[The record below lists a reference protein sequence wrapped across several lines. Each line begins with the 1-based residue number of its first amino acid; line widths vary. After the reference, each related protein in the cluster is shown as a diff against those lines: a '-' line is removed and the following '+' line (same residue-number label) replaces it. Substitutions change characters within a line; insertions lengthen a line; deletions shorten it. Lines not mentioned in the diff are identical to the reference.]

1 MNRRK
6 LVLLRKYTSKTS
18 RSRKLYDKAK
28 NFLPAGVSYF
38 IRYFEPYP
46 FYTKEARGSK
56 IVDVDGNEYIDFW
69 IGHYSLILGHSP
81 PEVVEAVRKQIEKGF
96 HYGTSHE
103 LEVAMAEQIVKM
115 VPSAKMVRFTN
126 SGTEAAMYAT
136 RLARTCTGK
145 EKMVKVEGCW
155 HGGYDAL
162 HKAVKPPFNVPET
175 NGITCGVSKDTITI
189 PFNDF
194 EKARKKLE
202 KEEFAA
208 IIVEPV
214 LGAGGGIPAEK
225 DFLKGLKE
233 ICTEKRALLIFDE
246 VITGFRLAPGGA
258 QQYFGILP
266 DITILGKIMGGGL
279 PIGAIA
285 ASREVMEHM
294 DPMLYERPKFS
305 FHGGTFCAN
314 PVVMTAGLATL
325 KELENGKIQNQL
337 NKRGEK
343 VRQQLSE
350 IFERKNIGSQVT
362 GISSLFQIHFTHEKL
377 IDAEG
382 VFRADRKKLEDYHL
396 YLITKGVFFLPTKLG
411 ALSRAHSEED
421 LEKLITETENFVRGN
436 WFPN

>member
-1 MNRRK
+1 
-6 LVLLRKYTSKTS
+6 LLKRYASKTS
-18 RSRKLYDKAK
+18 KSRKLYDKAK
-28 NFLPAGVSYF
+28 KLLPAGVSYF

-46 FYTKEARGSK
+46 FYTKEAKGSK
-56 IVDVDGNEYIDFW
+56 IIDIDGNVYIDFW
-69 IGHYSLILGHSP
+69 MGHYSLILGHSP
-81 PEVVEAVRKQIEKGF
+81 PEVVRAVRNQIEKGF

-103 LEVAMAEQIVKM
+103 LEVAMAEQIVRM
-115 VPSAKMVRFTN
+115 IPSAKMVRFAN

-136 RLARTCTGK
+136 RLARTCTDR
-145 EKMVKVEGCW
+145 EKIVKVEGCW

-162 HKAVKPPFNVPET
+162 HKAVKPPFDIPET
-175 NGITCGVSKDTITI
+175 SGITSGVSKDTITI
-189 PFNDF
+189 PFNDL
-194 EKARKKLE
+194 EGARKKLR

-214 LGAGGGIPAEK
+214 IGAGGGIPAKK

-233 ICTEKRALLIFDE
+233 ICTEKHALLIFDE

-266 DITILGKIMGGGL
+266 DVTILGKIMGGGL

-285 ASREVMEHM
+285 GAIEIMEHM
-294 DPMLYERPKFS
+294 DPTMYERPKFS

-314 PVVMTAGLATL
+314 PIVMTAGLATL
-325 KELENGKIQNQL
+325 KELEGGRLQNQL
-337 NKRGEK
+337 NKIGNKIR
-343 VRQQLSE
+343 RQLTE
-350 IFERKNIGSQVT
+350 VFERKNVDAQVT
-362 GISSLFQIHFTHEKL
+362 GISSLFDTHFTHEKVK
-377 IDAEG
+377 DVEG

-421 LEKLITETENFVRGN
+421 LEKLITETENYVREN
-436 WFPN
+436 

>member
-1 MNRRK
+1 MLKR
-6 LVLLRKYTSKTS
+6 YASKTS
-18 RSRKLYDKAK
+18 KSRKLYDKAK
-28 NFLPAGVSYF
+28 KLLPAGVSYF

-46 FYTKEARGSK
+46 FYTKEAKGSK
-56 IVDVDGNEYIDFW
+56 IIDIDGNVYIDFW
-69 IGHYSLILGHSP
+69 MGHYSLILGHSP
-81 PEVVEAVRKQIEKGF
+81 PEVVRAVRNQIEKGF

-103 LEVAMAEQIVKM
+103 LEVAMAEQIVRM
-115 VPSAKMVRFTN
+115 IPSAKMVRFAN

-136 RLARTCTGK
+136 RLARTCTDR
-145 EKMVKVEGCW
+145 EKIVKVEGCW

-162 HKAVKPPFNVPET
+162 HKAVKPPFDIPET
-175 NGITCGVSKDTITI
+175 SGITSGVSKDTITI
-189 PFNDF
+189 PFNDL
-194 EKARKKLE
+194 EGARKKLR

-214 LGAGGGIPAEK
+214 IGAGGGIPAEK

-233 ICTEKRALLIFDE
+233 ICTEKHALLIFDE

-266 DITILGKIMGGGL
+266 DVTILGKIMGGGL

-285 ASREVMEHM
+285 GAIEIMEHM
-294 DPMLYERPKFS
+294 DPTMYERPKFS

-314 PVVMTAGLATL
+314 PIVMTAGLATL
-325 KELENGKIQNQL
+325 KELEGGRLQNQL
-337 NKRGEK
+337 NKIGNKIR
-343 VRQQLSE
+343 RQLTE
-350 IFERKNIGSQVT
+350 VFERKNVDAQVT
-362 GISSLFQIHFTHEKL
+362 GISSLFDTHFTHEKVK
-377 IDAEG
+377 DVEG

-421 LEKLITETENFVRGN
+421 LEKLITETENYVREN
-436 WFPN
+436 